1 MVKIA
6 APSASPENAS
16 PQLPP
21 PKHIDLDDNLDGN
34 GVYKFGLIKVNVFE
48 EPDGKCY
55 CHFNVIRG
63 CDHKWRGDLS
73 TAQSYGQYRQM
84 VKPVT
89 AKHATF
95 DDPASLIA
103 HLKSE
108 AFRLW
113 DKLRVREPNDKYIG
127 YALNAIQDFD
137 PERAAEAVMD
147 EMNPPQSIAE
157 SFEYQEP
164 QREAA
169 TPYRESDICPDP
181 DLDRKVSIPPRTREE
196 IEANGGSRLPIE
208 SLLANDMVE
217 KFAEI
222 VGADVVEVDEPV
234 DEQSNDETA
243 AEPEVVEEV
252 EPVNEPEPLPM
263 LPAEP
268 PVESGELDQDLV
280 DEWKKRLHN
289 AKELV
294 CELCVSEEAMK
305 ETLLSL
311 KKQREEAVSELAQLT
326 RNSPETCPAMFRV
339 VTQAVTSVDANATT
353 SEKNDEVAT
362 GQNQTT
368 LGAGGDGDESWR
380 TVALA
385 SLHLSPGILE
395 ILAESDITTIGHITD
410 HTASGKRL
418 TDIAKIGEAKAEKIE
433 QALELFWQSRNG
445 R

>member
-6 APSASPENAS
+6 APSAPPENKR

-21 PKHIDLDDNLDGN
+21 PKPIEQDENLDAN
-34 GVYKFGLIKVNVFE
+34 GVYKFGLIKVPVFE

-55 CHFNVIRG
+55 CYFNVIRG

-89 AKHATF
+89 ANHATF
-95 DDPASLIA
+95 DDPAGLIA

-113 DKLRVREPNDKYIG
+113 DKLRVREPNDKYIR
-127 YALNAIQDFD
+127 YALNAIQEFD
-137 PERAAEAVMD
+137 PEQAADVVMT
-147 EMNPPQSIAE
+147 ELEPPQSIAE

-164 QREAA
+164 KREAS

-181 DLDRKVSIPPRTREE
+181 DLDRKVSIPPKTREE
-196 IEANGGSRLPIE
+196 IEAIEANGGNRLPIE
-208 SLLANDMVE
+208 SQMVE
-217 KFAEI
+217 KFAEV
-222 VGADVVEVDEPV
+222 VGAEVVEVDEPV
-234 DEQSNDETA
+234 DEQGNDEPA
-243 AEPEVVEEV
+243 DEPEVVEEV

-268 PVESGELDQDLV
+268 PAESGELDQDLV

-305 ETLLSL
+305 ETLSTL

-326 RNSPETCPAMFRV
+326 RNSPDTCPSMFRV
-339 VTQAVTSVDANATT
+339 VTQAVASAQANTT
-353 SEKNDEVAT
+353 TDEKTGEVAT
-362 GQNQTT
+362 GQTQTT
-368 LGAGGDGDESWR
+368 LSTSGDGDESWR
-380 TVALA
+380 TVTLA
-385 SLHLSPGILE
+385 SLSLSPGILE

-418 TDIAKIGEAKAEKIE
+418 TDISKIGEAKAEKIE
-433 QALELFWQSRNG
+433 QALESFWRSRAG